1 MPILMSILES
11 LLQALPRIEIR
22 YRHPFKESDHV
33 RPAYLRCAYK
43 HELRNL
49 IGLFQEIHFIPP
61 IEIYLW
67 VCSIL

>member
-33 RPAYLRCAYK
+33 RPAYRILDV
-43 HELRNL
+43 L
-49 IGLFQEIHFIPP
+49 INMN
-61 IEIYLW
+61 
-67 VCSIL
+67 